1 MKDWEE
7 RMLDE
12 YTELCTRIGKLE
24 DMLAAY
30 ELGDLDF
37 EPNCPL
43 LLFQMQLSAMKD
55 YRDVLEARNYIEHVW

>member
-1 MKDWEE
+1 MQDWEE

-37 EPNCPL
+37 KPNCPL
-43 LLFQMQLSAMKD
+43 LLLQMQLSAMQD
-55 YRDVLEARNYIEHVW
+55 YKDVLEARNYIEHVW

>member
-1 MKDWEE
+1 MQDWEE

-30 ELGDLDF
+30 DLGDLDF
-37 EPNCPL
+37 KPSCPIL
-43 LLFQMQLSAMKD
+43 LYQMQLEAMLSYKE
-55 YRDVLEARNYIEHVW
+55 VLEARNYIEHVW

>member
-1 MKDWEE
+1 MQDWEE

-37 EPNCPL
+37 KPSSPL
-43 LLFQMQLSAMKD
+43 LLLKMQLSAMQD
-55 YRDVLEARNYIEHVW
+55 YKDVLEARNYIEHVW

>member
-1 MKDWEE
+1 MQDREE

-30 ELGDLDF
+30 DLGDLDF
-37 EPNCPL
+37 KPSCPI
-43 LLFQMQLSAMKD
+43 LLFQMQLEAMLSYKE
-55 YRDVLEARNYIEHVW
+55 VLEARNYIEHVW